1 MFEIFKT
8 FFICRV
14 FIKYCVLSEILKYV
28 PDSGLYRFPLSVS
41 VCVHNGRSNTSTA
54 AELAEFRKITSTIFY
69 EHHVCEYKFICVI
82 FRILFALVSGQ
93 EAEGEGVLTAIPG
106 VPGQ

>member
-1 MFEIFKT
+1 MFRTLASIG
-8 FFICRV
+8 
-14 FIKYCVLSEILKYV
+14 YHSLL
-28 PDSGLYRFPLSVS
+28 
-41 VCVHNGRSNTSTA
+41 VCVHNGWSNTSTA
-54 AELAEFRKITSTIFY
+54 AELAEFRKITGTIFN
-69 EHHVCEYKFICVI
+69 EHHVCEYQFICVI